1 MIGHVVTDLI
11 EQSSMRIAELAP
23 KTIDDVRAASEP
35 MIGFSNS
42 VFTHHSAL
50 KDFLR
55 SNLYR
60 HQQVRKMNEETQ
72 VIVET
77 LFRIYLADI
86 SQIPATFEPRAGIDD
101 GAGKARVV
109 ADYIAGMTDRF
120 AIAEY
125 ERLS

>member
-11 EQSSMRIAELAP
+11 DQSTTQIRELAP
-23 KTIDDVRAASEP
+23 ESIEDVRAAAQP
-35 MIGFSNS
+35 AIGFSS
-42 VFTHHSAL
+42 VVFAKHMAL

-55 SNLYR
+55 DNLYR
-60 HQQVRKMNEETQ
+60 HEQVKKMNDETQ
-72 VIVET
+72 VIVER
-77 LFRIYLADI
+77 LFEIYMGDSNRMPAAFGQQAGAASETERARI
-86 SQIPATFEPRAGIDD
+86 
-101 GAGKARVV
+101 V